1 MENFISKNRSFSV
14 LVASFILSINL
25 LQAQTNVSG
34 NITTNTTWT
43 KAASPYII
51 SSNILISSGV
61 TLTLQPGTI
70 VKFNENYGFTIN
82 GELISNGNSSDSVY
96 FISNSPSK
104 NWKGITFTSSSISS
118 NVDVLDNY
126 ISGSIISYTSISSA
140 SSINGAIYTVNNSLL
155 VKNSSI
161 FNNTANGI
169 NFSYDGS
176 FSFNKIIVKDSKIVA
191 NIGNGISFD
200 GYRMNGT
207 FKVINNTISNN
218 SGNGITTGGGDGG
231 GSHINYFTN
240 NTIKNNGG
248 TGIIANA
255 NGTQTINYNLIY
267 GNLNGIYSRGN
278 GTYSIIKNQIISNLG
293 YGLNCIYTTHII
305 NNNIV
310 VNNKGG
316 LLFSQGGDYTVNN
329 NLFINNNYFVKS
341 NGSWSSSINI
351 FNNMVAKNASTS
363 ENLISTFQ
371 PESGTPSY
379 KVNNN
384 NIIYN
389 NYKYLIFNERNVTS
403 NNIDAKNNFWGTTAT
418 ADVQNLVYDFNINS
432 NKSSVDITPILTSII
447 TTIPISIVKNITKTL
462 SGGQVVLTWTANPES
477 DIAGYK
483 IHYGG
488 FTGYSYTTS
497 ADAGNVLTYTLPA
510 GVAITE
516 DIAVTAYDASKDG
529 TDDQFDGN
537 ESWYSPANK
546 APEAP
551 TALIA
556 DAGPRNVKLNWTAST
571 STGVNKYNVYKSTDG
586 TNYTFLWSTINN
598 YTTEET
604 ITPGVKYYYKVTA
617 FDSLDLSYD
626 NYGLESPYSNV
637 ISAIPSNRIY
647 VNRIT
652 GNDANNGSIANPV
665 AKLQI
670 GVNKAENGDTVV
682 ISDHS
687 YTERVTITGTGK
699 TITLGSQYIFD
710 YDSTHITAASLDGTG
725 FGYSHTLISSAAS
738 LVIHG
743 ITIKNMIGMG
753 IDCSTGTILNLKN
766 VRINNLGFNSA
777 NVFEYILN
785 APKIYVDSSRIY
797 GNHDI
802 SGMFNVQDSV
812 SFKNSKFHDNIA
824 GLLYYSTSGQSNKAF
839 LYNSLFS
846 DNKTGLR
853 VDYLV
858 HNVRSVISQ
867 RNKFLNNTL
876 SLFSGSSA
884 AYQRFENNLFYK
896 NTSAIK
902 RGPQESG
909 GDSLILYHNTFIG
922 NGTDMSFN
930 ISGKWKGLWYNNI
943 FSSTINFDGPTPSR
957 SNYINIDIRGN
968 IFKTYPSFSY
978 VDTTSSLN
986 ITRANV
992 LFKDT
997 ANLDFS
1003 LSNINPDLGLGYEST
1018 YPIEGDLLGNTRPNP
1033 IGSKPDIGAY
1043 ESEFAFASPILSK
1056 TEPGNKKVALFWTQ
1070 TPNTYIKA
1078 YKIFRST
1085 SIIPDNSTSTFI
1097 ADVTGVGTLTYVD
1110 ASTDL
1115 VNGTTYYY
1123 RLKAVHNDN
1132 SLSGLSN
1139 ELTAIPADVA
1149 IPTNFKLDNGPATA
1163 RLNWISVGL
1172 TGAKYQL
1179 FRGANVNTKTLLIDS
1194 LNAITYDDA
1203 TLARNTTY
1211 YYWIKAM
1218 NATGALSEFSA
1229 PLTLTPTNIWYVDS
1243 ASGNNT
1249 TGLGSLIAPYLKIQK
1264 GIDRSIN
1271 GDTVY
1276 VKPGT
1281 YSESILI
1288 NKSILVKST
1297 EGVSKTKLIQ
1307 ESGIGY
1313 SIKVFNPAFSDPYT
1327 TTRINGFYMKGT
1339 GNSSNSIGLRVEQK
1353 AYAEIDNL
1361 FMDGYDVALSTY
1373 YGYYSV
1379 NNSIFYGNRIFA
1391 YGDAGDVDKSNIVQN
1406 STIINTIWSVYEA
1419 STNSTNKYYNLIITN
1434 EKSKPFQSPN
1444 PFNGPRPFLYNVI
1457 LDKTFANYNP
1467 QDGSTKF
1474 IVDDAESM
1482 RFKNFALKDFRLE
1495 NTSPAIGFG
1504 NTTLTNAF
1512 DYDGQ
1517 ARPNPTGSNPDAGA
1531 YENIYD
1537 HPAPFIDTDS
1547 SRNGFV
1553 LLKMTQTPAGSV
1565 NKINIYKGLT
1575 TLPTT
1580 KYKDTTLVSK
1590 YADSANSIF
1599 NKIIYYRLTSVGAS
1613 NLESG
1618 YSNEVRTISFTPPS
1632 LNFPADLSIKAD
1644 TNINFQ
1650 WEKIDNATNYKI
1662 QYSTDSNFVTNV
1674 VELAKTDTF
1683 YLKTRLIDNTSYFWR
1698 IQTLD
1703 TVHYSKWSNLK
1714 RFQTFVRKP
1723 ILNTISTVNRVVTI
1737 NWSVNSLRN
1746 IKAFKIYR
1754 GTATNPTTKIDSIS
1768 SASLTYKDSVTNGV
1782 KYYYRIT
1789 AVNTDNIESLYSNEL
1804 FANSF
1809 GVTVLDSPSNNKVKE
1824 ILKPTFKWQSVEF
1837 ATKYNIQIS
1846 TSSLFAIAP
1855 ILDTVTSLTSL
1866 LYAKGLSDNTT
1877 YYWRIR
1883 VGDNNGY
1890 GNWAEKN
1897 SFQTYVLAPNL
1908 ISVKPSNKIDTLN
1921 WSVLSSN
1928 NIKYFK
1934 IYRDTISSPQVLID
1948 SIAGSL
1954 RKYIDTTNLQLNK
1967 KYFYTII
1974 TGNNENIESSYS
1986 NVSFAT
1992 PFNTKPKAVALGNKT
2007 YNSVGEYNYVRTT
2020 YSSTGSSD
2028 NDGKIVDFKWY
2039 VNDSLVNSVDSILV
2053 YYYNQG
2059 SNKVKLVI
2067 TDNDGGKDSSTS
2079 TVSLSSFI
2087 KTFKGGF
2094 LGGITAL
2101 SQNLIYTADS
2111 TFDPISGASI
2121 TMLDRSG
2128 NTIYPL
2134 VVSSKIFTTPSVS
2147 SDSSVFITSGS
2158 SLNGFNK
2165 SGAPLWSTIPLG
2177 GLSYVTP
2184 TIDSLLSRIY
2194 VGVSNKNFFAIDYK
2208 TGKVAWSIF
2217 GDAPI
2222 NSSAVITGDRKLV
2235 FTSQSGTL
2243 YGFDIR
2249 TNAVQ
2254 TSPKWTLN
2262 FGEVITKSPA
2272 VDGSNNLIIGTQSGK
2287 VLKVKLNSDGTI
2299 TRIWTI
2305 DVASE
2310 IQASPVIDADGFLYV
2325 GNKLGDFYKLNPDNG
2340 ATIWKYSTGAAIKS
2354 TPTISEFGTIYIS
2367 NTNGLVTA
2375 LNTDKSLKWT
2385 YQADGAISAN
2395 MLYISNMLYIG
2406 TERGKFF
2413 AIYDN
2418 PNTNTVNTGLSININ
2433 KNNFTSYSTGS
2444 LASVLQSSIQPEYQ
2458 YYYESFKNGSF
2469 NFTLGDQVVKPKKP
2483 IWGTFQGNNQ
2493 RTGSAAFECPA
2504 VPIIRIPDCTEFADS
2519 IKITTSNLTDKY
2531 WVVNDKT
2538 LNTIT
2543 DTIISVKSTDK
2554 YKLMAYNANGCNV
2567 YSNESIFI
2575 PNSTLAKP
2583 KIVTSNGGTKF
2594 CEGDSI
2600 VLSSNINTA
2609 KYQWN
2614 FSSSPVIDATAKN
2627 LSTSLQG
2634 AYSVTAINEFGCKAT
2649 SDLALILTTPKP
2661 AVAAIDGV
2669 NALCIGATSKLTNAT
2684 VGGVWSSGAETIV
2697 KVDASGNI
2705 SSVAAGTGAINYTI
2719 TANGCSNTSKINIK
2733 VNETPVAPKADNVAL
2748 CIGGTST
2755 SLIANATGGHSLL
2768 WYGSNATGGQSSGTA
2783 PVPSTNAQGS
2793 VDYYVSQSNNTTTCE
2808 SPRTKV
2814 TLMINELPSAPS
2826 VSSVIYCSNDVASS
2840 LTALSSTGNSLL
2852 WYGQNATGGASA
2864 STSPTPLTINTG
2876 SSDYYVSQIN
2886 QLTGCESPRSKLTV
2900 KINAIPASPTVNAY
2914 TFCSDVTSSLLSATA
2929 DIDNNLNWYGS
2940 SATGGSASI
2949 TAPTAVTKTAGVFNY
2964 YVSQKNTITG
2974 CESARSKIV
2983 VTINVTPSAP
2993 KADNVALCI
3002 GGTSTSLIANAT
3014 GGHSLLWYGSSAT
3027 GGQSSGTAPIP
3038 STNAQ
3043 GSTDYY
3049 VSQSNNSTTCESP
3062 RTKVTV
3068 SVGPAPATPTIT
3080 RDANGNLTSSA
3091 TIGNQWYKNGAE
3103 IIGATSTLYKPTE
3116 VANYAVKIQGVCVSP
3131 MSTTYYFLITDVIN
3145 LSATEFIKL
3154 APNPFQSKLNFDFVI
3169 KGYQKLNFDV
3179 FEMAS
3184 GRKVTSRVGLTP
3196 GSPVYLPEL
3205 SGGTYIVRITSAD
3218 GKLSYQFKMMKL

>member
-1 MENFISKNRSFSV
+1 MALKTNGKAYSWGDNLF
-14 LVASFILSINL
+14 AQLSR
-25 LQAQTNVSG
+25 
-34 NITTNTTWT
+34 
-43 KAASPYII
+43 
-51 SSNILISSGV
+51 
-61 TLTLQPGTI
+61 
-70 VKFNENYGFTIN
+70 GFTIN
-82 GELISNGNSSDSVY
+82 GNLTPGLVTGVPLLKNIELGYRSVIFVGNNNFLYVIGSNQAYELGIGQSISGVYSPQLQSNDANWAMLSSNAQSTIGIKNDGTLWGWGENVSGQAGGKGGFVSPFMPNVALINADCPPYNIVDTIYQLKEKRVLGDSLFKVVVNDYNFNNSHNIEILNDSVINSIFSISGTTFYAKRGVDFKLNKGFNFDIRITDNTGLSLVKTIYINVVQQKGIWYVDSANGNNLTGNGSQLSPFKTIQKAIDVSITGDTIILDKGTYKENIVTTKSLIIGSKFILTNDLSYKKSTILDAAKISMGFNINADSTRLIGFTIQNGFSSAGAGVY
-96 FISNSPSK
+96 NAKGNIELRHMIIQNCSASGDINGAGAYLTGKVTISNSEFYNNTARKGGALVLGGVPTDTSK
-104 NWKGITFTSSSISS
+104 IENCIFKG
-118 NVDVLDNY
+118 NY
-126 ISGSIISYTSISSA
+126 ASENGSAIALYGSINNIIQISNSIFIKNYGGEVIHNQGNNLQVYHSNFLNNIGAFNTSGG
-140 SSINGAIYTVNNSLL
+140 SIE
-155 VKNSSI
+155 VKNS
-161 FNNTANGI
+161 
-169 NFSYDGS
+169 
-176 FSFNKIIVKDSKIVA
+176 IIRDSAISEVNSPIGPGA
-191 NIGNGISFD
+191 GNIRITN
-200 GYRMNGT
+200 
-207 FKVINNTISNN
+207 SN
-218 SGNGITTGGGDGG
+218 I
-231 GSHINYFTN
+231 
-240 NTIKNNGG
+240 
-248 TGIIANA
+248 
-255 NGTQTINYNLIY
+255 
-267 GNLNGIYSRGN
+267 
-278 GTYSIIKNQIISNLG
+278 
-293 YGLNCIYTTHII
+293 
-305 NNNIV
+305 
-310 VNNKGG
+310 KGG
-316 LLFSQGGDYTVNN
+316 YTGEGNIDYNEKF
-329 NLFINNNYFVKS
+329 LD
-341 NGSWSSSINI
+341 
-351 FNNMVAKNASTS
+351 
-363 ENLISTFQ
+363 TF
-371 PESGTPSY
+371 Y
-379 KVNNN
+379 IK
-384 NIIYN
+384 IYN
-389 NYKYLIFNERNVTS
+389 YSASIGAGS
-403 NNIDAKNNFWGTTAT
+403 QI
-418 ADVQNLVYDFNINS
+418 
-432 NKSSVDITPILTSII
+432 PSII
-447 TTIPISIVKNITKTL
+447 T
-462 SGGQVVLTWTANPES
+462 
-477 DIAGYK
+477 DY
-483 IHYGG
+483 
-488 FTGYSYTTS
+488 F
-497 ADAGNVLTYTLPA
+497 GNL
-510 GVAITE
+510 
-516 DIAVTAYDASKDG
+516 
-529 TDDQFDGN
+529 
-537 ESWYSPANK
+537 
-546 APEAP
+546 
-551 TALIA
+551 
-556 DAGPRNVKLNWTAST
+556 
-571 STGVNKYNVYKSTDG
+571 
-586 TNYTFLWSTINN
+586 
-598 YTTEET
+598 
-604 ITPGVKYYYKVTA
+604 
-617 FDSLDLSYD
+617 
-626 NYGLESPYSNV
+626 
-637 ISAIPSNRIY
+637 
-647 VNRIT
+647 
-652 GNDANNGSIANPV
+652 
-665 AKLQI
+665 
-670 GVNKAENGDTVV
+670 
-682 ISDHS
+682 
-687 YTERVTITGTGK
+687 
-699 TITLGSQYIFD
+699 
-710 YDSTHITAASLDGTG
+710 
-725 FGYSHTLISSAAS
+725 
-738 LVIHG
+738 
-743 ITIKNMIGMG
+743 
-753 IDCSTGTILNLKN
+753 
-766 VRINNLGFNSA
+766 
-777 NVFEYILN
+777 
-785 APKIYVDSSRIY
+785 
-797 GNHDI
+797 
-802 SGMFNVQDSV
+802 
-812 SFKNSKFHDNIA
+812 
-824 GLLYYSTSGQSNKAF
+824 
-839 LYNSLFS
+839 
-846 DNKTGLR
+846 
-853 VDYLV
+853 
-858 HNVRSVISQ
+858 
-867 RNKFLNNTL
+867 
-876 SLFSGSSA
+876 
-884 AYQRFENNLFYK
+884 
-896 NTSAIK
+896 
-902 RGPQESG
+902 
-909 GDSLILYHNTFIG
+909 
-922 NGTDMSFN
+922 
-930 ISGKWKGLWYNNI
+930 
-943 FSSTINFDGPTPSR
+943 
-957 SNYINIDIRGN
+957 
-968 IFKTYPSFSY
+968 
-978 VDTTSSLN
+978 
-986 ITRANV
+986 
-992 LFKDT
+992 
-997 ANLDFS
+997 
-1003 LSNINPDLGLGYEST
+1003 
-1018 YPIEGDLLGNTRPNP
+1018 RPNP
-1033 IGSKPDIGAY
+1033 NGSNPDIGSY
-1043 ESEFAFASPILSK
+1043 ETESNFQSPYFTK
-1056 TEPGNKKVALFWTQ
+1056 TEPGNKKVSIFWTQ
-1070 TPNTYIKA
+1070 TPNTNIKA
-1078 YKIFRST
+1078 YKVFRST
-1085 SIIPDNSTSTFI
+1085 TTIPDSSTLTFI
-1097 ADVTGVGTLTYVD
+1097 ADVTGVGTLSYTD
-1110 ASTDL
+1110 ESADL

-1139 ELTAIPADVA
+1139 ELTAIPDDVA
-1149 IPTNFKLDNGPATA
+1149 VPTNFKLDNGPATA
-1163 RLNWISVGL
+1163 RLNWTSVGL

-1229 PLTLTPTNIWYVDS
+1229 PLTLSPTNVWYVDS
-1243 ASGNNT
+1243 ATGNDNT
-1249 TGLGSLIAPYLKIQK
+1249 GIGSKNLAVYKISK
-1264 GIDRSIN
+1264 AYNLSIIDDSII
-1271 GDTVY
+1271 
-1276 VKPGT
+1276 VKKGT
-1281 YSESILI
+1281 YR
-1288 NKSILVKST
+1288 
-1297 EGVSKTKLIQ
+1297 
-1307 ESGIGY
+1307 
-1313 SIKVFNPAFSDPYT
+1313 D
-1327 TTRINGFYMKGT
+1327 
-1339 GNSSNSIGLRVEQK
+1339 
-1353 AYAEIDNL
+1353 
-1361 FMDGYDVALSTY
+1361 
-1373 YGYYSV
+1373 
-1379 NNSIFYGNRIFA
+1379 
-1391 YGDAGDVDKSNIVQN
+1391 
-1406 STIINTIWSVYEA
+1406 
-1419 STNSTNKYYNLIITN
+1419 NLIITKQLVFIS
-1434 EKSKPFQSPN
+1434 ELGADSTIIKPLMPTSQIVNFTSGASN
-1444 PFNGPRPFLYNVI
+1444 
-1457 LDKTFANYNP
+1457 
-1467 QDGSTKF
+1467 TKF
-1474 IVDDAESM
+1474 IGFTLTGGGNVRGSAIDCNFSSPTIEKCIITNSGGEAPIRYYYSDAVINNCLIY
-1482 RFKNFALKDFRLE
+1482 KNTGSSVFFYDPIPVAPKVNHTTIVYNSGIGTGSSNTSVIPVFTNCIIYGNTGGTFGGNISILNSVIQGVYPGNETNINSNPKFIDTASDNYRLQ
-1495 NTSPAIGFG
+1495 NFSPAIGLGVTF
-1504 NTTLTNAF
+1504 
-1512 DYDGQ
+1512 
-1517 ARPNPTGSNPDAGA
+1517 PNINKDFEGRNKPLPISSNPDAGA

-1553 LLKMTQTPAGSV
+1553 LLKMTQTPAGTV

-1575 TLPTT
+1575 TAPTT
-1580 KYKDTTLVSK
+1580 KYMDTTLVSK
-1590 YADSANSIF
+1590 YADSLNTIF

-1746 IKAFKIYR
+1746 IKAFKIYK

-1782 KYYYRIT
+1782 KYYYRVT

-1809 GVTVLDSPSNNKVKE
+1809 GITILDSPSNNKVKE
-1824 ILKPTFKWQSVEF
+1824 VLKPTFKWQSVEF
-1837 ATKYNIQIS
+1837 ATKYNIQVS
-1846 TSSLFAIAP
+1846 TNPLFTTTP
-1855 ILDTVTSLTSL
+1855 ILDTVSSITSLVYT
-1866 LYAKGLSDNTT
+1866 KGLSDNTT

-1897 SFQTYVLAPNL
+1897 TFQTYVLAPTL
-1908 ISVKPSNKIDTLN
+1908 ISVAPSNKIDTLK
-1921 WSVLSSN
+1921 WSVLSSS

-1954 RKYIDTTNLQLNK
+1954 RKYIDTANLQLNK

-2287 VLKVKLNSDGTI
+2287 VLKVKLNTDGTI

-2375 LNTDKSLKWT
+2375 LNTDKVLKWT
-2385 YQADGAISAN
+2385 YQASGAISAN

-2406 TERGKFF
+2406 TESGRFF

-2444 LASVLQSSIQPEYQ
+2444 LASVIQSSIQPEYQ

-2493 RTGSAAFECPA
+2493 RTGSATFECPA
-2504 VPIIRIPDCTEFADS
+2504 VPIIRIPDCNEFADS

-2554 YKLMAYNANGCNV
+2554 YKLMAYNSNGCNV
-2567 YSNESIFI
+2567 YSSENIFI
-2575 PNSTLAKP
+2575 TNSALAKP
-2583 KIVTSNGGTKF
+2583 KIITNNGGTKF

-2627 LSTSLQG
+2627 LSTTLQG

-2684 VGGVWSSGAETIV
+2684 VGGIWSSGAESII

-2705 SSVAAGTGAINYTI
+2705 SPVAAGTGVINYTI

-2755 SLIANATGGHSLL
+2755 SLVANATGGYSLL
-2768 WYGSNATGGQSSGTA
+2768 WYGSSATGGQSSGTA
-2783 PVPSTNAQGS
+2783 PIPTTNAQGS
-2793 VDYYVSQSNNTTTCE
+2793 TDYYVSQSNNTTTCE

-2814 TLMINELPSAPS
+2814 TVMINELPSAPS

-2852 WYGQNATGGASA
+2852 WYGQNATGGTSA

-3002 GGTSTSLIANAT
+3002 GGTSTSLIANAS

>member
-1 MENFISKNRSFSV
+1 MRHSIFKNNYFTA
-14 LVASFILSINL
+14 LFACFILSINL

-34 NITTNTTWT
+34 VISANTTWT
-43 KAASPYII
+43 KASSPYIVTGNI
-51 SSNILISSGV
+51 LVNSGITLSIEPGVAIKVNGNYYIKIEGVLDAVGSSNSKISFETNLPNSTDTSKNSWNGIQIRPTGGSVINNDLTYSSGTRIKYV
-61 TLTLQPGTI
+61 VI
-70 VKFNENYGFTIN
+70 
-82 GELISNGNSSDSVY
+82 
-96 FISNSPSK
+96 K
-104 NWKGITFTSSSISS
+104 NASKGIYVYSTGTYIANTEFTNNNIGIEFRSS
-118 NVDVLDNY
+118 NNVLIDNCTFINNIYGTYTEYESYGSDVTSAIQNTY
-126 ISGSIISYTSISSA
+126 IQ
-140 SSINGAIYTVNNSLL
+140 N
-155 VKNSSI
+155 SI
-161 FNNTANGI
+161 FNNNT
-169 NFSYDGS
+169 
-176 FSFNKIIVKDSKIVA
+176 
-191 NIGNGISFD
+191 IGNYFFLNQREFKNLNVNNNIYKQNQTGVIFSGGGYGCRVFSASIRYNNFIDNSTNGLEIGQIYGEGSGTGLPNYPLIVEKNTFVRNSVLWNYGGGISGVSIKF
-200 GYRMNGT
+200 
-207 FKVINNTISNN
+207 VNN
-218 SGNGITTGGGDGG
+218 
-231 GSHINYFTN
+231 
-240 NTIKNNGG
+240 
-248 TGIIANA
+248 IIANPNVSGLSIKGETTKSDLFNYNYIYSNVSA
-255 NGTQTINYNLIY
+255 ITLQGLYGNSYLPSNKTFSSNTIIGNSSNALIKTKGSGMAFNNNNFNTYQTQTIFQVEDAN
-267 GNLNGIYSRGN
+267 
-278 GTYSIIKNQIISNLG
+278 
-293 YGLNCIYTTHII
+293 
-305 NNNIV
+305 
-310 VNNKGG
+310 
-316 LLFSQGGDYTVNN
+316 TVNA
-329 NLFINNNYFVKS
+329 V
-341 NGSWSSSINI
+341 
-351 FNNMVAKNASTS
+351 
-363 ENLISTFQ
+363 
-371 PESGTPSY
+371 
-379 KVNNN
+379 
-384 NIIYN
+384 
-389 NYKYLIFNERNVTS
+389 
-403 NNIDAKNNFWGTTAT
+403 DNFWGTTSLPIINSMIYDKNDNFELGTAT
-418 ADVQNLVYDFNINS
+418 ISNILNTKNINA
-432 NKSSVDITPILTSII
+432 
-447 TTIPISIVKNITKTL
+447 PISVPYNL
-462 SGGQVVLTWTANPES
+462 SKQMVSGRVVLTWTANTES

-529 TDDQFDGN
+529 VDDQFDGN

-546 APEAP
+546 AVEAP
-551 TALIA
+551 TALTA

-586 TNYTFLWSTINN
+586 TNYTFLWSTINT

-604 ITPGVKYYYKVTA
+604 RTPGVKYYYKVTA

-637 ISAIPSNRIY
+637 ISATPSNRIY
-647 VNRIT
+647 VNKIT

-699 TITLGSQYIFD
+699 TISLGSQYMFD
-710 YDSTHITAASLDGTG
+710 YDSAHIIAASLDGTG
-725 FGYSHTLISSAAS
+725 FLTSHTLISSTAS

-743 ITIKNMIGMG
+743 ITIKNMAGMG

-766 VRINNLGFNSA
+766 VRISNLGYNSA
-777 NVFEYILN
+777 NVAEYEFN

-797 GNHDI
+797 GNHDV

-839 LYNSLFS
+839 IYNSLFS
-846 DNKTGLR
+846 DNKTGTG
-853 VDYLV
+853 VSNLV
-858 HNVRSVISQ
+858 HNVRSVIIQ
-867 RNKFLNNTL
+867 RNKFSNNTL

-896 NTSAIK
+896 NSSAIQ

-943 FSSTINFDGPTPSR
+943 FSSSISFNGPTPSR
-957 SNYINIDIRGN
+957 GNYINIDISGN
-968 IFKTYPSFSY
+968 IFKTYPDTSY
-978 VDTTSSLN
+978 LSTTNSSN
-986 ITRANV
+986 IIRANV

-997 ANLDFS
+997 ANLDFR
-1003 LSNINPDLGLGYEST
+1003 LSNTNPDLGLGYEST

-1033 IGSKPDIGAY
+1033 VGSKPDIGAY

-1070 TPNTYIKA
+1070 TPNTNIKA
-1078 YKIFRST
+1078 YKVFRST
-1085 SIIPDNSTSTFI
+1085 TAIPDNSTTTFI
-1097 ADVTGVGTLTYVD
+1097 ADVTGVGTLTYID

-1139 ELTAIPADVA
+1139 ELTAIPDDVA

-1163 RLNWISVGL
+1163 RLNWTSVGL

-1203 TLARNTTY
+1203 TLARNTIY

-1229 PLTLTPTNIWYVDS
+1229 PITLKPTNIWYVDS

-1264 GIDRSIN
+1264 GIDKSIN

-1504 NTTLTNAF
+1504 NTALTNAF

-1580 KYKDTTLVSK
+1580 KYKDTTLVSQ
-1590 YADSANSIF
+1590 YADSLNTIF
-1599 NKIIYYRLTSVGAS
+1599 NKVIYYRLTSVGAS

-1632 LNFPADLSIKAD
+1632 LNFPIDLSIKAD

-1674 VELAKTDTF
+1674 VELSKTDTSH
-1683 YLKTRLIDNTSYFWR
+1683 LKTSLVDNTSYFWR
-1698 IQTLD
+1698 LQTLD
-1703 TVHYSKWSNLK
+1703 TVHYSKWSNFN

-1723 ILNTISTVNRVVTI
+1723 ILNTITTVNRVVTI

-1768 SASLTYKDSVTNGV
+1768 STNLTYNDSVTNGI
-1782 KYYYRIT
+1782 KYYYRVT
-1789 AVNTDNIESLYSNEL
+1789 AVNTDNIESSYSNEL
-1804 FANSF
+1804 FANTF
-1809 GVTVLDSPSNNKVKE
+1809 GTTILDSPSNNKVKE
-1824 ILKPTFKWQSVEF
+1824 VLQPNFKWQTVEF
-1837 ATKYNIQIS
+1837 ATKNNIQIS
-1846 TSSLFAIAP
+1846 TDSLFAITP
-1855 ILDTVTSLTSL
+1855 VLDTVTALTNL
-1866 LYAKGLSDNTT
+1866 IYTKGLSDNTT

-1883 VGDNNGY
+1883 IGDDNGY
-1890 GNWAEKN
+1890 GNWASK
-1897 SFQTYVLAPNL
+1897 STFQTYILAPTL
-1908 ISVKPSNKIDTLN
+1908 LSVTPSNKIDTLK
-1921 WSVLSSN
+1921 WSVLSSD

-1934 IYRDTISSPQVLID
+1934 IYRDTVDNPIKLID
-1948 SIAGSL
+1948 SINGAL
-1954 RKYIDTTNLQLNK
+1954 RLYIDTTKLKLNQ
-1967 KYFYTII
+1967 KYYYRIVS
-1974 TGNNENIESSYS
+1974 GNMQNVESDYGNSL
-1986 NVSFAT
+1986 NAT
-1992 PFNTKPKAVALGNKT
+1992 PFNTMPRATKFIDKN
-2007 YNSVGEYNYVRTT
+2007 YSNVGEFNYVRTT
-2020 YSSTGSSD
+2020 YSSTGSVD

-2067 TDNDGGKDSSTS
+2067 TDNDGGKDSTNAI
-2079 TVSLSSFI
+2079 VSLSSFT

-2111 TFDPISGASI
+2111 TFDPVSGASI
-2121 TMLDRSG
+2121 TMLDRAG

-2184 TIDSLLSRIY
+2184 TIDSLLTRIY

-2254 TSPKWTLN
+2254 TSPKWTSN

-2272 VDGSNNLIIGTQSGK
+2272 VDGSNNLIIGTQTGK

-2305 DVASE
+2305 DIASE

-2385 YQADGAISAN
+2385 YQADGAVSAN

-2406 TERGKFF
+2406 TESGKFF

-2458 YYYESFKNGSF
+2458 YYYESFKNGTF

-2575 PNSTLAKP
+2575 PNSALAKP
-2583 KIVTSNGGTKF
+2583 KIITSNGGTKF

-2600 VLSSNINTA
+2600 VLSSNINTS

-2614 FSSSPVIDATAKN
+2614 FSSSPVTDATAKN
-2627 LSTSLQG
+2627 LSTTLQG

-2661 AVAAIDGV
+2661 AVAPIDGV
-2669 NALCIGATSKLTNAT
+2669 NALCIGAKTKLTNAT
-2684 VGGVWSSGAETIV
+2684 VGGVWSSGAESII
-2697 KVDASGNI
+2697 KVDASGNVT
-2705 SSVAAGTGAINYTI
+2705 SVAAGTGPINYTI
-2719 TANGCSNTSKINIK
+2719 TANGCSNISKINIK
-2733 VNETPVAPKADNVAL
+2733 VNETPV
-2748 CIGGTST
+2748 
-2755 SLIANATGGHSLL
+2755 
-2768 WYGSNATGGQSSGTA
+2768 
-2783 PVPSTNAQGS
+2783 
-2793 VDYYVSQSNNTTTCE
+2793 
-2808 SPRTKV
+2808 
-2814 TLMINELPSAPS
+2814 
-2826 VSSVIYCSNDVASS
+2826 
-2840 LTALSSTGNSLL
+2840 
-2852 WYGQNATGGASA
+2852 
-2864 STSPTPLTINTG
+2864 
-2876 SSDYYVSQIN
+2876 
-2886 QLTGCESPRSKLTV
+2886 
-2900 KINAIPASPTVNAY
+2900 
-2914 TFCSDVTSSLLSATA
+2914 
-2929 DIDNNLNWYGS
+2929 
-2940 SATGGSASI
+2940 
-2949 TAPTAVTKTAGVFNY
+2949 
-2964 YVSQKNTITG
+2964 
-2974 CESARSKIV
+2974 
-2983 VTINVTPSAP
+2983 AP

-3038 STNAQ
+3038 TTNAQ

-3062 RTKVTV
+3062 RTKITV

-3091 TIGNQWYKNGAE
+3091 TSGNQWYKNGAE

-3131 MSTTYYFLITDVIN
+3131 MSTIYYFLITDVIN

-3154 APNPFQSKLNFDFVI
+3154 APNPFQNKLNFDFVI
-3169 KGYQKLNFDV
+3169 KGYQKLNLDV
-3179 FEMAS
+3179 FELAT